1 MREGWE
7 ELSRRHGVPLHTAG
21 HDCLVKLGFDH
32 PDDPA
37 LQTLLTVRMLERGFL
52 ACAGFYPSLAHEE
65 RHVEAYLAAAD
76 PVFAELGEAARAGD
90 AARRVGGAVKQ
101 SGFARLA

>member
-1 MREGWE
+1 
-7 ELSRRHGVPLHTAG
+7 
-21 HDCLVKLGFDH
+21 
-32 PDDPA
+32 
-37 LQTLLTVRMLERGFL
+37 L